1 VYSASK
7 LGAAEFPDYDVALRS
22 AVSLGRRLQDP
33 LAELVKIE
41 PKSIGVGQYQHD
53 MNQKRLDETLGGVV
67 ESCVNNVGVDVNT
80 ASSSLLSYVA
90 GISSAVAKNILS
102 YREENGRFTNRTQ
115 LKKVKGLGPKAY
127 EQCAGFLRIADG
139 TQPLDNTGVHPE
151 SYEAAEDLLKLL
163 GFTAVDVR
171 NKKVTGIRDKIGK
184 LEELALR
191 LNVGVPTLT
200 DILNDLEKPGRD
212 PREDIAPP
220 ILRADVLDVK
230 DLSPGMILKGTV
242 RNVTDFGA
250 FIDIGVHDS
259 GLVHIS
265 EIADRYIKHPLEALS
280 IGQVVTVV
288 VLSVDEK
295 RGRIALSI
303 KKAKG

>member
-1 VYSASK
+1 
-7 LGAAEFPDYDVALRS
+7 
-22 AVSLGRRLQDP
+22 

-67 ESCVNNVGVDVNT
+67 ESCVNSVGVDVNT

-90 GISSAVAKNILS
+90 GITTSGARNILV
-102 YREENGRFTNRTQ
+102 YREENGRFINRTQ

-151 SYEAAEDLLKLL
+151 SYAAAEDLLKLL
-163 GFTAVDVR
+163 GFTANDVR
-171 NKKVTGIRDKIGK
+171 NKKVKGIKEKIGK
-184 LEELALR
+184 LDELAAR
-191 LNVGVPTLT
+191 LNIGVPTLT

-230 DLSPGMILKGTV
+230 DLAPGMILQGTV

-295 RGRIALSI
+295 RGRIGLSI
-303 KKAKG
+303 NKARA